1 MYALGFYAPHAGAGV
16 RYGATMAMHLIV
28 DRVTA
33 VHGTKGETTIRG
45 RDQSVNPFI
54 FYMRRAYASYQVT
67 CSQTPRTCTILCDF
81 AVSAHNVACAPP
93 ICIHQFLAVASHLT
107 PSPRAM
113 DLGYN
118 TISESAR
125 FTRAPAPQLSAS
137 HHILFSQSGPK
148 PAPTQSP
155 SRVQPFS

>member
-81 AVSAHNVACAPP
+81 AVSAHNVSCAPSDMHP
-93 ICIHQFLAVASHLT
+93 SVPRRRLAPHA
-107 PSPRAM
+107 
-113 DLGYN
+113 
-118 TISESAR
+118 
-125 FTRAPAPQLSAS
+125 LSACHGPRLQ
-137 HHILFSQSGPK
+137 HHQ
-148 PAPTQSP
+148 
-155 SRVQPFS
+155 